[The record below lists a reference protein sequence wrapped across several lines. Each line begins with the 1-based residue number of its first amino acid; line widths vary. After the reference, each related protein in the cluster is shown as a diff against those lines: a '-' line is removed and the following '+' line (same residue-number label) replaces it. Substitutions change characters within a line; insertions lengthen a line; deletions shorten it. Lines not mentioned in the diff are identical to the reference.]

1 MKLKPQHA
9 DFAAFPEIDFRG
21 KLDNPV
27 SYQNSYAELVSGM
40 KNPVFRRNMGDAAVQ
55 EIFTRAYNYT
65 ALMFAGYNRLSYIC
79 MMYAEEVKKQFMAD
93 TKADGWFH
101 HYLIGL
107 MTCDMA
113 GLTHP
118 NIKEPFLIIG
128 GEDRGKAID
137 RYNELVPLTAYYPA
151 HVIAYKNGDGAW
163 TLDSRIVTE
172 QRMIQIV
179 EQLNG

>member
-1 MKLKPQHA
+1 
-9 DFAAFPEIDFRG
+9 
-21 KLDNPV
+21 
-27 SYQNSYAELVSGM
+27 
-40 KNPVFRRNMGDAAVQ
+40 
-55 EIFTRAYNYT
+55 
-65 ALMFAGYNRLSYIC
+65 

-118 NIKEPFLIIG
+118 NIKEPFLKVG
-128 GEDRGKAID
+128 GEDREKAID
-137 RYNELVPLTAYYPA
+137 RYNELVPLTAYYPT
-151 HVIAYKNGDGAW
+151 HVIAYKNGDGAR